1 MIRVRLVNVVHRLIE
16 HQPRPQGLH
25 SSWKKNFFSP
35 LSLTSKRCAV
45 KQGNFRVRIFFFLPI
60 QLAYKKSPNYS
71 NFEFSSKFFTP
82 IGIIH
87 FIFLIVE
94 NFKNRTIFSIIILL
108 KKSAFQFN
116 IGFVFCILLPHVP
129 NSF

>member
-1 MIRVRLVNVVHRLIE
+1 MRLVNVATRFIE

-25 SSWKKNFFSP
+25 SRWKKKNFFP
-35 LSLTSKRCAV
+35 FLLHRKDALWNKV
-45 KQGNFRVRIFFFLPI
+45 FFEFEFFFLLI
-60 QLAYKKSPNYS
+60 QLAYKESLDYW

-87 FIFLIVE
+87 LIFLIIE
-94 NFKNRTIFSIIILL
+94 NFKKRSIFSIIILL